1 MSIYLDNSAT
11 TPVREEVI
19 EVMLASLRDG
29 WGNAS
34 SIHSVGRSAAKALKK
49 ARGQVSAFLHCEP
62 EEVYFSSGGTMS
74 NNVTLLGRA
83 RFAEANGQGR
93 HLITT
98 RIEHPSVLGPAQ
110 YLESQGWKVTYLPV
124 DRQGFISLE
133 VLEESCTKE
142 TSIISVMWANNEI
155 GTLQDLQAIATFA
168 SDRGIFVHTDA
179 VQVPGKLPIDMQSM
193 PLSALS
199 LSGHKFYAP
208 KGIGILF
215 LRRQN
220 NVMPV
225 VFGGGQEMGLFP
237 GTEGLAN
244 IAAIGKAAE
253 LAEQEQSQNIDHLH
267 KMARILDG
275 ALLPVPGIKVSGAT
289 DHSKRLPGHCS
300 YYLPSVEAESL
311 VMRADLKGVCISSG
325 SACHKGIIEASTV
338 MRALNLSDE
347 EAMGAIRVTAGRF
360 TTEEECTKAAQI
372 LVDVFKTAKRQEA
385 AARAS

>member
-11 TPVREEVI
+11 TLVREEVI
-19 EVMLASLRDG
+19 DAMLASLRDG

-34 SIHSVGRSAAKALKK
+34 SIHAVGRNAAKSLKK
-49 ARGQVSAFLHCEP
+49 ARAQVAGLLNCEP
-62 EEVYFSSGGTMS
+62 EEIYFSSGGTMS
-74 NNVTLLGRA
+74 NNVALLGRA
-83 RFAEANGQGR
+83 RFAEANGLGR
-93 HLITT
+93 HLVTT

-124 DRQGFISLE
+124 DKQGLVSLD
-133 VLEESCTKE
+133 VLEKSCTKE
-142 TSIISVMWANNEI
+142 TSIISVMWANNEV
-155 GTLQDLQAIATFA
+155 GTVQDVSAVAKFA
-168 SDRGIFVHTDA
+168 GDRDIFVHTDA
-179 VQVPGKLPIDMQSM
+179 VQVPGKLAIDMQSM

-244 IAAIGKAAE
+244 IVAIGKASE
-253 LAEQEQSQNIDHLH
+253 LAAIEQAKNYEHLR
-267 KMARILDG
+267 KMAHILDE
-275 ALLPVPGIKVSGAT
+275 AILSVPGVKVSGPA
-289 DHSKRLPGHCS
+289 DHEQRLPGHCS
-300 YYLPSVEAESL
+300 YYLPSVEGESL

-338 MRALNLSDE
+338 LRALNFSDAD
-347 EAMGAIRVTAGRF
+347 AMGAIRVTAGRF
-360 TTEEECTKAAQI
+360 STEDDCRKAAQI
-372 LVDVFKTAKRQEA
+372 LVSVLNSAKKQEA
-385 AARAS
+385 GAGAS